1 MQSLTGVYRP
11 HCYLAHTEHYSS
23 RNFLHR
29 DTLLAASAAYQGE
42 AQFSRLKSGPERQ
55 ANREPQAL
63 HGHED
68 GTIPATFQVIFM
80 VYILPCQPRACLT
93 IL

>member
-1 MQSLTGVYRP
+1 MPLLTGVYFVLRR
-11 HCYLAHTEHYSS
+11 LAQTDRYPS

-29 DTLLAASAAYQGE
+29 DTLLAASAVYQGAVRFSGLE
-42 AQFSRLKSGPERQ
+42 AVQSVRLTEDPK
-55 ANREPQAL
+55 AL

-80 VYILPCQPRACLT
+80 VCTPPFLACVRA
-93 IL
+93 